1 VKGGYALVLS
11 AAGRSTVKIG
21 SKTFDLEPGKYAY
34 AGSALGPGGIECRV
48 GRHIRRFT
56 QSCAEGTRGEP
67 PVKHWHV
74 DYLPPMMALV
84 AVVAAES
91 RERLE
96 CRLARALKATGA
108 QAIKGFGATD
118 CREGCGGHLLFLGGK
133 SGEGAVAIISSA
145 FRQMGLH
152 QVQMFR
158 QKG

>member
-1 VKGGYALVLS
+1 VLS
-11 AAGRSTVKIG
+11 AAGRSTVRIG
-21 SKTFDLEPGKYAY
+21 SKTFDMEPGRYAY

-48 GRHIRRFT
+48 GRHLRHFT
-56 QSCAEGTRGEP
+56 QAGADGTLGEP
-67 PVKHWHV
+67 PVRHWHV

-91 RERLE
+91 GERLE

-108 QAIKGFGATD
+108 RAIKGCGAAD

-133 SGEGAVAIISSA
+133 SRDGAGANVRRA

-152 QVQMFR
+152 PVQMFQ

>member
-1 VKGGYALVLS
+1 MGGYALVLS
-11 AAGRSTVKIG
+11 AARRSTVKIG
-21 SKTFDLEPGKYAY
+21 SKTFDLELGKYAY

-56 QSCAEGTRGEP
+56 QAGAEGTRGEP
-67 PVKHWHV
+67 QVRHWHI
-74 DYLPPMMALV
+74 DYLPPTMSLV

-96 CRLARALKATGA
+96 CRLTHALKASGA

-133 SGEGAVAIISSA
+133 SGESAVAIVSSA
-145 FRQMGLH
+145 FRQMRR
-152 QVQMFR
+152 QPVQMFQ